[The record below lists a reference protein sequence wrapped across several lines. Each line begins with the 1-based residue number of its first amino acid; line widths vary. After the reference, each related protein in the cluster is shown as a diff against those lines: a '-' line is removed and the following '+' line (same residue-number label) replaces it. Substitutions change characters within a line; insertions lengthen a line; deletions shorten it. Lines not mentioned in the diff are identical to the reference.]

1 MPKFEKG
8 AVFFYPHNLYIH
20 IIFLRKSWIRIVA
33 LSSAHLYRRNA
44 ILLLLPQL
52 FCNSL
57 LHNFFHC
64 LPPTMLNVEYIYI
77 TYIANCN
84 RINSVWVQCDN
95 TAAKLFIGLLYKC
108 NKFQKNCPKTT
119 WKCCY
124 IFLETKKNC
133 ITCTSK
139 FMSRQGM
146 NRTIL

>member
-8 AVFFYPHNLYIH
+8 AVFLSPYPLCLYISQKKLDTDSST
-20 IIFLRKSWIRIVA
+20 FLSTLVPKECNFIAPPPVILQFLVA
-33 LSSAHLYRRNA
+33 
-44 ILLLLPQL
+44 Q
-52 FCNSL
+52 FFSL
-57 LHNFFHC
+57 LT
-64 LPPTMLNVEYIYI
+64 PTMLNVEYIYV

-124 IFLETKKNC
+124 IFLETKKLYYLY
-133 ITCTSK
+133 I
-139 FMSRQGM
+139 
-146 NRTIL
+146 

>member
-1 MPKFEKG
+1 M
-8 AVFFYPHNLYIH
+8 FFYPHTLYVY
-20 IIFLRKSWIRIVA
+20 IFLRKSWIRIVA

-57 LHNFFHC
+57 LQFFS
-64 LPPTMLNVEYIYI
+64 LLTPTMLNVEYIYI

-108 NKFQKNCPKTT
+108 NKFQKNCPKNYLEMLL
-119 WKCCY
+119 Y
-124 IFLETKKNC
+124 IFRDKK
-133 ITCTSK
+133 I
-139 FMSRQGM
+139 
-146 NRTIL
+146 ILPVHLNSWVGKAWIGRSCKWLG